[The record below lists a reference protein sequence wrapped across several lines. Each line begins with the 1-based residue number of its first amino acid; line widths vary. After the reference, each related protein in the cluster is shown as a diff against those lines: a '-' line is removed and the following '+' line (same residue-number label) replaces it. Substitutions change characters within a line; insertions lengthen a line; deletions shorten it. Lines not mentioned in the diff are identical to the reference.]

1 MKKHLFFWAILCISS
16 ISYSCNRK
24 TGCPA
29 MNQEVE
35 MNKRGNT
42 KKSAESMLFSK
53 KSKIKYYKNTNAK
66 TI

>member
-1 MKKHLFFWAILCISS
+1 
-16 ISYSCNRK
+16 
-24 TGCPA
+24 